1 MALTK
6 KQKKVYDFICE
17 YLDTQGFSPTQNEI
31 KKHFQLKS
39 LGSVQDYIR
48 YLTNAGFLKNDPN
61 AVRGLEPIREE
72 VTPPSPEV
80 NIPLLG
86 QVAAGF
92 PIEAI
97 EGQDNISI
105 PSNMIP
111 AGKCFALQISGQSM
125 IEDGILDGDI
135 VLIKEQKT
143 ANRGDTV
150 VATINHEATIKR
162 YQPKSGTIEL
172 HPANSTMKPI
182 IVEPEDHFE
191 IKGILAGLIR
201 SY

>member
-86 QVAAGF
+86 QVAAGL

-97 EGQDNISI
+97 EGQESVSI

-111 AGKCFALQISGQSM
+111 PGKCFALQISGQSM

-150 VATINHEATIKR
+150 A
-162 YQPKSGTIEL
+162 L
-172 HPANSTMKPI
+172 
-182 IVEPEDHFE
+182 
-191 IKGILAGLIR
+191 
-201 SY
+201 